1 MTTSTAHLTDDQLE
15 QLAYRRAKARMGWLT
30 HAAVFL
36 GINLLLA
43 AIALT
48 TGRPPRPLG
57 VATLAWGFGL
67 AMHGVAVL
75 VHGSGASLLDR
86 LVARERARLV
96 ARRDPW

>member
-1 MTTSTAHLTDDQLE
+1 MTAFTAHLTDDQLE
-15 QLAYRRAKARMGWLT
+15 QLAYRGARARIGWLT

-36 GINLLLA
+36 AVNLLLA
-43 AIALT
+43 AIAIAN
-48 TGRPPRPLG
+48 GHAPRPFG

-75 VHGSGASLLDR
+75 THGSGAGFVER
-86 LVARERARLV
+86 MVARERARLQ